1 MENTAS
7 RAKVIAVANQK
18 GGVGKTTTTSSLGI
32 GLARQGMKVLLID
45 ADAQGNL
52 TSCMGVDEPDG
63 LEHTLAGIMNIFIA
77 GDSVEPDYALME
89 HEENVAFV
97 PGNIELSILQY
108 PDIEIEYVGGPIYV
122 PPSAAEIFEG
132 HQIDVEA

>member
-97 PGNIELSILQY
+97 PGNIDRKS
-108 PDIEIEYVGGPIYV
+108 VV
-122 PPSAAEIFEG
+122 
-132 HQIDVEA
+132 